1 MTVRSHIDEMQSH
14 NIIRESASPYAAPVE
29 MTAKKKSGNSKGSQV
44 HLRYPDFTRDFIVHT
59 DASSYGIGAVQAQM
73 QRPSQSEDS
82 SGETDEVEVVIAYT
96 S

>member
-1 MTVRSHIDEMQSH
+1 M
-14 NIIRESASPYAAPVE
+14 
-29 MTAKKKSGNSKGSQV
+29 
-44 HLRYPDFTRDFIVHT
+44 RYPDFTRDFIVHT